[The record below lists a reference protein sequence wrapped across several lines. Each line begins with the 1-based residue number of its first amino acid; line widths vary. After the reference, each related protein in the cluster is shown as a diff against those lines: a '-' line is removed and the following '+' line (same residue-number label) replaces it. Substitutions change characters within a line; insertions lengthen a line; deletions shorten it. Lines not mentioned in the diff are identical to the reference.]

1 MKSDKSLNEM
11 MKNNGDE
18 KQVSNGH
25 ETMKNKNDEK
35 SQVKN
40 HAEDKSGAVTVNKVS
55 VLKAAFERMKSNEI
69 KTDKTN
75 KTEVKVESREIKQ
88 SLTSNLNKVKRL
100 NTEKPLPKLGS
111 PKGGIRGVHPEGVGD
126 GYAL

>member
-1 MKSDKSLNEM
+1 MKCDKSLKET

-40 HAEDKSGAVTVNKVS
+40 PAEDKSG
-55 VLKAAFERMKSNEI
+55 AAFERMKSNEI